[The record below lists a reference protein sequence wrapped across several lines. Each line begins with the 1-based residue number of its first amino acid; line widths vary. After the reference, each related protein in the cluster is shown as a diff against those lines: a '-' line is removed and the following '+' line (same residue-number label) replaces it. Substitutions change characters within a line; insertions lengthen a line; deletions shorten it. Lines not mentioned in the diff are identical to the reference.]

1 MLKMSL
7 YHKFVASVYAKQP
20 FTIKE
25 KIEQFDLLNTL
36 NYYFVVEETNTDK
49 NTGNIIADILP
60 FTRFILSGNNVI
72 HVAHRN
78 DRRFTPNVNVLTNL
92 AEEVTLVFEDRSIT
106 VSKKDLIETTK
117 KLQKSAA
124 YINRN
129 YQNKTLNFIAK
140 VTKRLNLFNQPIDAI
155 EALYISHYM
164 LIDNLKGKQT
174 TVGENFNYTLGFV
187 DALFDSTIQLENVNP
202 AILASQLN
210 FTRFKSI
217 YESKIIKYPEK
228 LKQAIDKYFS
238 RLFTG
243 FISAKRKINTLNI
256 QQSSTII
263 RKSDDAVASVLE
275 TLDEALQ
282 KQSLRLFI
290 DGIKEAFYKL
300 TNKRNK
306 YIDMATTFV
315 TASAKQKNAKSEA
328 TLIEQDTSNQYS
340 NQDIKEQILKL
351 VDEKVKSLN
360 LDPEISEYV
369 KALFLYYVNKYLAT
383 LEKPTEE
390 DIEKILNK
398 ILDDYKQNI
407 EDFNT
412 FVSEYKPVFEF
423 IITASKDPNNPYH
436 EYAKEI
442 VENAGNSEDVKDI
455 ARILFARKKID
466 NNTLVQ
472 LKYLVEFVKKSESQN
487 QVDEKVKDILEQS
500 INFVRNV
507 NAKFAKRKLA
517 ASAFWFLVAISA
529 TYGTWTI
536 LTKIITGAGSL
547 IGSLAA
553 AIAAKAGYTVLP
565 PGVANITPPNVGD
578 TPFNIPVTDSF
589 MENLIIILAIV
600 CLVIIGYV
608 LLHELTNVQNPI
620 TKVFLLTGVIGV
632 GVLAIFI
639 LFRYVL
645 QDFGFGADTPPGL
658 FAQAGLMS
666 LTTGVLI

>member
-1 MLKMSL
+1 MSL
-7 YHKFVASVYAKQP
+7 YHKFIASVYAKQP
-20 FTIKE
+20 FTIKG
-25 KIEQFDLLNTL
+25 KTEQLDILDML
-36 NYYFVVEETNTDK
+36 NYYFAVEETNTGK
-49 NTGNIIADILP
+49 NTSNIVADILP

-78 DRRFTPNVNVLTNL
+78 DRRFSPNVNVLTNL

-106 VSKKDLIETTK
+106 ISKKDLIETTK

-129 YQNKTLNFIAK
+129 YQNRTLNFIAK
-140 VTKRLNLFNQPIDAI
+140 ITKRLNLFNQPIDAI
-155 EALYISHYM
+155 EALYVSHYM
-164 LIDNLKGKQT
+164 LVDNLKGKQT
-174 TVGENFNYTLGFV
+174 TIGESFDYTLGFV
-187 DALFDSTIQLENVNP
+187 DALFNSAIQLETANP

-210 FTRFKSI
+210 FTKFKSV
-217 YESKIIKYPEK
+217 YESKIVKYPEK
-228 LKQAIDKYFS
+228 LKQAIDKYFG

-243 FISAKRKINTLNI
+243 FVSAKRKLNTLNI
-256 QQSSTII
+256 QQSPAMI
-263 RKSDDAVASVLE
+263 RKSDDAVTSVLE
-275 TLDEALQ
+275 TFDEALR
-282 KQSLRLFI
+282 KQSLRLFV
-290 DGIKEAFYKL
+290 DGIKEVFYKL

-315 TASAKQKNAKSEA
+315 TASAKQKSAKSEA
-328 TLIEQDTSNQYS
+328 TLIEQDTSNQHG

-351 VDEKVKSLN
+351 VDEKVKSLG
-360 LDPEISEYV
+360 LDPELSEYV

-383 LEKPTEE
+383 IEKPTEK
-390 DIEKILNK
+390 DIEEILNK
-398 ILDDYKQNI
+398 ILAVYKQNM
-407 EDFNT
+407 EEFNT

-436 EYAKEI
+436 NYAKEI
-442 VENAGNSEDVKDI
+442 VEKAENSEDVKDI
-455 ARILFARKKID
+455 ARILFARRKID

-472 LKYLVEFVKKSESQN
+472 LKYLMEFVKKSESQN
-487 QVDEKVKDILEQS
+487 QEDEKVKDILEQTV
-500 INFVRNV
+500 NFVRNI
-507 NAKFAKRKLA
+507 NAKLANRKLT
-517 ASAFWFLVAISA
+517 ASAFWFLVAVSA
-529 TYGTWTI
+529 AYGSWTI
-536 LTKIITGAGSL
+536 LTKVITGASSL
-547 IGSLAA
+547 ISSLAA

-565 PGVANITPPNVGD
+565 PGVANITPPDVGD

-589 MENLIIILAIV
+589 MENLIVILAIV

-666 LTTGVLI
+666 LATGVLI